1 MVNIGFTGTQEG
13 MTPSQKE
20 SFGVVW
26 DKIKDTFGEVAE
38 FHHGD
43 CEGADKEAHDMAV
56 YLGVYVVVHP
66 PENSLK
72 RAWCSGNR
80 EEKPLHYLKRN
91 TKIVKA
97 CDMLIATPK
106 EQEEVLRSG
115 TWATIRR
122 ARKQNKPYLIIC
134 PEGKETGFLGMNE

>member
-1 MVNIGFTGTQEG
+1 MMNFGFTGTQNG
-13 MTPSQKE
+13 MTPLQKKAFWQFLRGYH
-20 SFGVVW
+20 SSNI
-26 DKIKDTFGEVAE
+26 IKE

-80 EEKPLHYLKRN
+80 EEKPLPYLKRN
-91 TKIVKA
+91 TEIVKA